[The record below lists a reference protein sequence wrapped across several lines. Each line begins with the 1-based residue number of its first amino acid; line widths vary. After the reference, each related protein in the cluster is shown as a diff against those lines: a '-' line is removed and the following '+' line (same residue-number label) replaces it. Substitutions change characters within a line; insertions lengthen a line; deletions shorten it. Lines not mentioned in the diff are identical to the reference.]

1 MNSAKLSK
9 SDRLKRVLRVLRK
22 GGAYS
27 TRDIIRKA
35 KVCAVNSIVAELRDN
50 GYRIGCKCY
59 GAGESRVFR
68 YMLEG
73 HA

>member
-1 MNSAKLSK
+1 MHSAKVSK

-27 TRDIIRKA
+27 TWQISRKA
-35 KVCAVNSIVAELRDN
+35 KVCAVNSCISELREN
-50 GYRIGCKCY
+50 GYRIGCKCF
-59 GAGESRVFR
+59 GSGESRVFR

-73 HA
+73 RA

>member
-1 MNSAKLSK
+1 MHSAKITK
-9 SDRLKRVLRVLRK
+9 SDRLKRVLKVLRR

-27 TRDIIRKA
+27 TRELIKQA

-50 GYRIGCKCY
+50 GYRIGCKSM
-59 GAGESRVFR
+59 GSPRRWV

-73 HA
+73 RA